1 MLLCLVSSDFI
12 DVILVNEND
21 GCLLGG
27 RRVVFIW
34 KICRQ
39 CFNGRVLM
47 VIFSY
52 SDSDSQLSFVF
63 VIIFVINFCLCPLC
77 QVIRRSRSDV
87 ESQ

>member
-1 MLLCLVSSDFI
+1 MLFCLVSSDFI
-12 DVILVNEND
+12 DATLVNEDD

-63 VIIFVINFCLCPLC
+63 VIIFCH
-77 QVIRRSRSDV
+77 
-87 ESQ
+87 

>member
-1 MLLCLVSSDFI
+1 MLFCLVSSDFI
-12 DVILVNEND
+12 DVTLVNEND

-47 VIFSY
+47 AIFR
-52 SDSDSQLSFVF
+52 QRV
-63 VIIFVINFCLCPLC
+63 
-77 QVIRRSRSDV
+77 Q
-87 ESQ
+87 